1 MWEGYQ
7 WIDLNEYI
15 KGLVL
20 THEGLVDETCKIGVK
35 TKMGC
40 EDPSSS
46 EILPPGSYVL
56 IFGKLIG
63 FERQYFATPRA
74 KVAVCRLTGCR

>member
-20 THEGLVDETCKIGVK
+20 THEGLVDETRKIGVK

-40 EDPSSS
+40 EDPD
-46 EILPPGSYVL
+46 P
-56 IFGKLIG
+56 
-63 FERQYFATPRA
+63 QA
-74 KVAVCRLTGCR
+74 KFFPQGGVICINFRKTHRI

>member
-1 MWEGYQ
+1 MTMWEGYQ

-20 THEGLVDETCKIGVK
+20 THEGLVDETRKIGVK
-35 TKMGC
+35 TIMGC

-46 EILPPGSYVL
+46 EILPPGGGHMY
-56 IFGKLIG
+56 
-63 FERQYFATPRA
+63 
-74 KVAVCRLTGCR
+74 